1 MVLRVCTSLVQTK
14 ETYCYMMFR
23 IQQEEENMLSW
34 IMTNLATILISIL
47 LIAIVCIIIV
57 KMVKDKK
64 QGKTS
69 CGGDCGS
76 CGACH
81 RGK

>member
-1 MVLRVCTSLVQTK
+1 
-14 ETYCYMMFR
+14 
-23 IQQEEENMLSW
+23 MLSW
-34 IMTNLATILISIL
+34 ITANLATIIISIL
-47 LIAIVCIIIV
+47 LIAIVCIIIA
-57 KMVKDKK
+57 KMVNDKK

-81 RGK
+81 REK